1 MPEGTTRVIHEAI
14 DAAFALA
21 QALAVLLL
29 LFAATATAALYV
41 LVVATVLACAAVTRG
56 CAAALAA
63 VQRAGVPE
71 AGPEPQ
77 ETADARTAPSWAHT
91 DKDAA

>member
-1 MPEGTTRVIHEAI
+1 MIHEAI
-14 DAAFALA
+14 DAAITLGI
-21 QALAVLLL
+21 ALAVWVLLL
-29 LFAATATAALYV
+29 AATATAALYT
-41 LVVATVLACAAVTRG
+41 LVVGAALAWLAVTRA

-77 ETADARTAPSWAHT
+77 KTADGRAVPSWART
-91 DKDAA
+91 DTEEAA

>member
-1 MPEGTTRVIHEAI
+1 VIHEAI
-14 DAAFALA
+14 DAAFSLA

-29 LFAATATAALYV
+29 LFAATATAALYA
-41 LVVATVLACAAVTRG
+41 LVVATVLACTAVTRG
-56 CAAALAA
+56 CAACLAA

-77 ETADARTAPSWAHT
+77 KTADGHAVPTWART
-91 DKDAA
+91 DKEAA

>member
-1 MPEGTTRVIHEAI
+1 MIHEAI

-29 LFAATATAALYV
+29 LFAATATAALYA
-41 LVVATVLACAAVTRG
+41 LVVATVLTCTAVTRG
-56 CAAALAA
+56 VAAALAA

-71 AGPEPQ
+71 VGPEAQ
-77 ETADARTAPSWAHT
+77 ETADGRAVPTWVRT
-91 DKDAA
+91 DKEAA